1 MSETKNYIQSLF
13 TQNKIPISINR
24 SQLFEEFIKAEKNIS
39 AVNTIKENQAM
50 LKKNWGIQNKVA
62 DIMDKQLIIPNGNV
76 SKPYDVTLDLA
87 KAGINGLKYTTF
99 DGFEKY
105 GLSYNSET
113 QTISGIPIESGD
125 FKVTFRFRMEEEND
139 DSELHSKTIPL
150 VINADPKSLWKEI
163 PSDLDKDDAW
173 KTANYWKPDRAND
186 FAQLGAKH
194 LVVASNRGRSHANV
208 GSCRDDD
215 YAFAFLENTGW
226 SIVCVADGAG
236 SAPVSRK
243 GSSLACEGIIEYFKY
258 NFTSEQLTLFD
269 IDLKQQ
275 HENATEESSKRI
287 SFFVYDNLSKAAH
300 HAHKKI
306 ETFALKAERSIKD
319 FHSTLIF
326 SLYKKYD
333 FGYAVLTFGVGD
345 CPIALVNKDFTEVKL
360 MNWLDVG
367 EFGGGTRFITMPEIF
382 TGDKF
387 STRFGFKL
395 IEDFAYLF
403 MMTDGIYDPKFVV
416 EAHLE
421 KLEKWKE
428 FIEDLNGKNEENTK
442 VDFSANNNN
451 IANELST
458 WMDFWSPGNH
468 DDRTLA
474 VIF

>member
-13 TQNKIPISINR
+13 TQNKISININR
-24 SQLFEEFIKAEKNIS
+24 STLFEEFIASAQNIS
-39 AVNTIKENQAM
+39 AVNTIKENQDM
-50 LKKNWGIQNKVA
+50 LKKNWSIQNKIA
-62 DIMDKQLIIPNGNV
+62 DIMDKQIIIPNGSVN
-76 SKPYDVTLDLA
+76 KPYEVKLDFI
-87 KAGINGLKYTTF
+87 KAGIAGLKYTTIEGL
-99 DGFEKY
+99 DKY

-113 QTISGIPIESGD
+113 ETISGMPVESGD
-125 FKVTFRFRMEEEND
+125 FKVTLKFRIEEEQND
-139 DSELHSKTIPL
+139 SVLNNKIIPL

-163 PSDLDKDDAW
+163 PSDQDKDDAW
-173 KTANYWKPDRAND
+173 KAAHYWKPDRAND
-186 FAQLGAKH
+186 FTRLGAKH
-194 LVVASNRGRSHANV
+194 FVVSSNRGRSHANV

-215 YAFAFLENTGW
+215 YAFTFLEPIGW

-236 SAPVSRK
+236 SSSLSRK
-243 GSSLACEGIIEYFKY
+243 GSRLACDAVIEYFQK
-258 NFTSEQLTLFD
+258 NFTSEMLNQFD

-275 HENATEESSKRI
+275 YESSNEESSKRI
-287 SFFVYDNLSKAAH
+287 SFFVYDNLSKAAL
-300 HAHKKI
+300 HAYKSI
-306 ETFALKAERSIKD
+306 EDFALKAEKSIKD

-333 FGYAVLTFGVGD
+333 FGYAILTFGVGD
-345 CPIALVNKDFTEVKL
+345 CPIALVNKDQTDVKL

-382 TGDKF
+382 TSDKF

-395 IEDFAYLF
+395 IDDFAYLF

-416 EAHLE
+416 EANLE
-421 KLEKWKE
+421 KMEKWKD
-428 FIEDLNGKNEENTK
+428 FISDLKGDNEEKAK
-442 VDFSANNNN
+442 VDFSADNNA
-451 IANELST
+451 IALELSI